1 MEARGHWTENVRYP
15 ATKLELID
23 AAADGG
29 APQEMIERLQRLER
43 EQYETRAEV
52 EAELGESL

>member
-1 MEARGHWTENVRYP
+1 MDERAPWTDNMSFP

-29 APQEMIERLQRLER
+29 APQGLIERLQQLDS
-43 EQYETRAEV
+43 EQYESQAEL
-52 EAELGESL
+52 EAELGDRL